1 MMKLNKNLIQE
12 FLWRGLIHNTTYSKS
27 KKIKNEKITL
37 YTGFDPTYKSF
48 HIGNLVAIIMLIHFK
63 RSGNKIISV
72 IGGGTGMIGDPSGKN
87 SERILI
93 KKESLQKNIKNIKK
107 QLSFFLDSNEILNN
121 YEWFKKTLFLD
132 FAKDI
137 GKYFTI
143 NYMLS
148 KDSIKKRIYKKNSIS
163 FTEFTYQLFQA
174 YDFLYLY
181 KKKNCS
187 LQIGG
192 SDQWG
197 NITSGIE
204 LIRKKLGIKVNGLT
218 FPLITKLDGSKFGK
232 TEKGEN
238 IWIDPNLT
246 SPYEFY
252 QFWINISDDQA
263 KKYIKI
269 YTFLKKEEIK
279 EIIFF
284 HEKNPNLKLIQK
296 KIASEITIFVHGKK
310 IFEKIKF
317 ISNILFKKE
326 KILTNLSKNDIK
338 SIYENIP
345 HKNLFID
352 INFKIPILDLLV
364 NKSNFIKSKK
374 EAIRHL
380 KCNSILINKKIIKE
394 NFFLKKNDLISE
406 SYVLLQKGKK
416 NFFMIKFNFLF
427 LTHL

>member
-1 MMKLNKNLIQE
+1 MINLIQE
-12 FLWRGLIHNTTYSKS
+12 FLWRGLIHNTTYSK
-27 KKIKNEKITL
+27 KIKNEKITL
-37 YTGFDPTYKSF
+37 YTGFDPTSKSL

-87 SERILI
+87 SERIII

-107 QLSFFLDSNEILNN
+107 QLSFFLDFEILNN
-121 YEWFKKTLFLD
+121 SEWLKKTLFID

-148 KDSIKKRIYKKNSIS
+148 KDSIKKRISKKNSIS
-163 FTEFTYQLFQA
+163 FTEFTYQLLQA

-232 TEKGEN
+232 TEKGDN

-326 KILTNLSKNDIK
+326 KILTNISKNDIK

-394 NFFLKKNDLISE
+394 NFVLKKNDLISE

-416 NFFMIKFNFLF
+416 NFFMIQFNFLF

>member
-1 MMKLNKNLIQE
+1 MIIQE
-12 FLWRGLIHNTTYSKS
+12 FLWRGLIHNTTYS

-37 YTGFDPTYKSF
+37 YTGFDPTSKSL
-48 HIGNLVAIIMLIHFK
+48 HIGNLVAIIMLIHFQ
-63 RSGNKIISV
+63 RSGNKILSV

-87 SERILI
+87 SERILM

-107 QLSFFLDSNEILNN
+107 QLSFFLDFHEILNN
-121 YEWFKKTLFLD
+121 YEWLKKTLFID

-137 GKYFTI
+137 GKYFPI

-148 KDSIKKRIYKKNSIS
+148 KDSIKKRISKKNSIS
-163 FTEFTYQLFQA
+163 FTEFTYQLLQA

-204 LIRKKLGIKVNGLT
+204 LIRKKLGRKVNGLT

-232 TEKGEN
+232 TEKGDN

-345 HKNLFID
+345 HKNLFLD

-394 NFFLKKNDLISE
+394 NFFLKKKDLISE

>member
-1 MMKLNKNLIQE
+1 MINLIQE
-12 FLWRGLIHNTTYSKS
+12 FLWRGLIHNTTYSK
-27 KKIKNEKITL
+27 KIKNEKITL
-37 YTGFDPTYKSF
+37 YTGFDPTSKSL
-48 HIGNLVAIIMLIHFK
+48 HIGNLVAIIMLIHFQ

-107 QLSFFLDSNEILNN
+107 QLSFFLDFNYNEILNN
-121 YEWFKKTLFLD
+121 YEWLKKTLFLD

-137 GKYFTI
+137 GKYFPI

-148 KDSIKKRIYKKNSIS
+148 KDSIKKRISKKNSIS
-163 FTEFTYQLFQA
+163 FTEFTYQLLQA

-232 TEKGEN
+232 TEKGDN

-394 NFFLKKNDLISE
+394 NFFLKKKDLISE

>member
-1 MMKLNKNLIQE
+1 M
-12 FLWRGLIHNTTYSKS
+12 
-27 KKIKNEKITL
+27 KNEIITL
-37 YTGFDPTYKSF
+37 YTGFDPTYKSL
-48 HIGNLVAIIMLIHFK
+48 HIGNLVAIIMLIHFQK
-63 RSGNKIISV
+63 SGNNIISV

-107 QLSFFLDSNEILNN
+107 QLSFFLDFNSNEILNN
-121 YEWFKKTLFLD
+121 YEWLKKTLFID

-137 GKYFTI
+137 GKYFPI

-148 KDSIKKRIYKKNSIS
+148 KDSIKKRISKKNSIS
-163 FTEFTYQLFQA
+163 FTEFTYQLLQA

-204 LIRKKLGIKVNGLT
+204 LIRKKLGRKVNGLT

-232 TEKGEN
+232 TEKGDN

-352 INFKIPILDLLV
+352 INFQIPILDLLV

-394 NFFLKKNDLISE
+394 NFFLKKKDLISE

-416 NFFMIKFNFLF
+416 NFFLIKFNFLF
-427 LTHL
+427 LTHF

>member
-1 MMKLNKNLIQE
+1 MNLIQE
-12 FLWRGLIHNTTYSKS
+12 FLWRGLIHNTTYSK
-27 KKIKNEKITL
+27 KIKNEKITL
-37 YTGFDPTYKSF
+37 YTGFDPTSKSL

-87 SERILI
+87 SERIII

-107 QLSFFLDSNEILNN
+107 QLSFFLDFNSNEILNN
-121 YEWFKKTLFLD
+121 YEWLKKTLFID

-137 GKYFTI
+137 GKYFPI

-148 KDSIKKRIYKKNSIS
+148 KDSIKKRISKKNSIS
-163 FTEFTYQLFQA
+163 FTEFTYQLLQA

-232 TEKGEN
+232 TEKGDN

-394 NFFLKKNDLISE
+394 NFFLKKKDLISE

-427 LTHL
+427 LTHLHF

>member
-1 MMKLNKNLIQE
+1 MKLNKNLIQE

>member
-12 FLWRGLIHNTTYSKS
+12 FLWRGLIHNTTYSK
-27 KKIKNEKITL
+27 KIKNENITL
-37 YTGFDPTYKSF
+37 YTGFDPTSKSL

-87 SERILI
+87 SERIII

-107 QLSFFLDSNEILNN
+107 QLSFFLDYNEILNN
-121 YEWFKKTLFLD
+121 YEWFKTTLFLD

-148 KDSIKKRIYKKNSIS
+148 KDSIKKRISKKNSIS
-163 FTEFTYQLFQA
+163 FTEFTYQLLQA
-174 YDFLYLY
+174 YDFIYLY
-181 KKKNCS
+181 QKKNCS

-232 TEKGEN
+232 TEKGDN

-296 KIASEITIFVHGKK
+296 KIASEITIFVHGKT

-326 KILTNLSKNDIK
+326 KILTNISKNDIK

-394 NFFLKKNDLISE
+394 TFFLKKKYLISE

-416 NFFMIKFNFLF
+416 NFFMIKFNCLF

>member
-1 MMKLNKNLIQE
+1 MINLIQE
-12 FLWRGLIHNTTYSKS
+12 FLWRGLIHNTTYSKYS

-37 YTGFDPTYKSF
+37 YTGFDPTSKSL
-48 HIGNLVAIIMLIHFK
+48 HIGNLVAIIMLIHFQ

-87 SERILI
+87 SERIII

-107 QLSFFLDSNEILNN
+107 QLSFFLDFHYNEILNN
-121 YEWFKKTLFLD
+121 YEWLKKTLFID

-163 FTEFTYQLFQA
+163 FTEFTYQLLQA

-232 TEKGEN
+232 TEKGDN

-394 NFFLKKNDLISE
+394 NFFLKKKDLISE

>member
-1 MMKLNKNLIQE
+1 MINLIQE
-12 FLWRGLIHNTTYSKS
+12 FLWRGLIHNTTYSK
-27 KKIKNEKITL
+27 KIKNEKITL
-37 YTGFDPTYKSF
+37 YTGFDPTSKSL

-87 SERILI
+87 SERIII
-93 KKESLQKNIKNIKK
+93 KKESLHKNIKNIKK
-107 QLSFFLDSNEILNN
+107 QLSFFLDFHYNEILNN
-121 YEWFKKTLFLD
+121 YEWLKKTLFID

-148 KDSIKKRIYKKNSIS
+148 KDSIKKRISKQNSIS
-163 FTEFTYQLFQA
+163 FTEFTYQLLQA

-232 TEKGEN
+232 TEKGDN

-326 KILTNLSKNDIK
+326 KILTNLSKNDMK

-380 KCNSILINKKIIKE
+380 KCNSILINKKIRKE
-394 NFFLKKNDLISE
+394 NFFLKKKDLISE

>member
-1 MMKLNKNLIQE
+1 MINLIQE
-12 FLWRGLIHNTTYSKS
+12 FLWRGLIHNTTYSK
-27 KKIKNEKITL
+27 KIKNEKITL
-37 YTGFDPTYKSF
+37 YTGFDPTSKSL
-48 HIGNLVAIIMLIHFK
+48 HIGNLVAIIMLIHFQ

-87 SERILI
+87 SERIII

-107 QLSFFLDSNEILNN
+107 QLSFFLDFEILNN
-121 YEWFKKTLFLD
+121 SEWLKKTLFID

-148 KDSIKKRIYKKNSIS
+148 KDSIKKRISKKNSIS
-163 FTEFTYQLFQA
+163 FTEFTYQLLQA

-232 TEKGEN
+232 TEKGDN

-326 KILTNLSKNDIK
+326 KILTNISKNDIK

-394 NFFLKKNDLISE
+394 NFVLKKNDLISE

-416 NFFMIKFNFLF
+416 NFFMIQFNFLF

>member
-1 MMKLNKNLIQE
+1 MIIQE
-12 FLWRGLIHNTTYSKS
+12 FLWRGLIHNTTYS

-37 YTGFDPTYKSF
+37 YTGFDPTSKSL
-48 HIGNLVAIIMLIHFK
+48 HIGNLVAIIMLIHFQ

-107 QLSFFLDSNEILNN
+107 QLSFFLDFHSNEILNN
-121 YEWFKKTLFLD
+121 YEWLKKTLFLD

-148 KDSIKKRIYKKNSIS
+148 KDSIKKRISKKNSIS
-163 FTEFTYQLFQA
+163 FTEFTYQLLQA

-204 LIRKKLGIKVNGLT
+204 LIRKKLGRKVNGLT

-232 TEKGEN
+232 TEKGDN

-326 KILTNLSKNDIK
+326 KILTNISKNDIK

-345 HKNLFID
+345 HKNLFLD

-394 NFFLKKNDLISE
+394 NFFLKKKDLISE

>member
-12 FLWRGLIHNTTYSKS
+12 FLWRGLIHNTTYSK
-27 KKIKNEKITL
+27 KIKNEKITL
-37 YTGFDPTYKSF
+37 YTGFDPTSKSL

-87 SERILI
+87 SERIII

-107 QLSFFLDSNEILNN
+107 QLSFFLDYNEILNN
-121 YEWFKKTLFLD
+121 YEWFKKTLFID

-148 KDSIKKRIYKKNSIS
+148 KDSIKKRISKKNSIS

-232 TEKGEN
+232 TEKGDN

-394 NFFLKKNDLISE
+394 NFFLKKKDLISE

>member
-1 MMKLNKNLIQE
+1 MMKWNKNLIQE
-12 FLWRGLIHNTTYSKS
+12 FLWRGLIQNTTYSKQ
-27 KKIKNEKITL
+27 IKNEKITL
-37 YTGFDPTYKSF
+37 YTGFDPTYKSL

-72 IGGGTGMIGDPSGKN
+72 IGGGTGMIGDPSGKK
-87 SERILI
+87 SERII
-93 KKESLQKNIKNIKK
+93 MKKEYLQKNIKNLKK
-107 QLSFFLDSNEILNN
+107 QLYFFLDYNEIFNN
-121 YEWFKKTLFLD
+121 YEWLKKTLFID

-137 GKYFTI
+137 GKSFTI

-148 KDSIKKRIYKKNSIS
+148 KDSIKKRISKKNSIS

-181 KKKNCS
+181 QTKNCS

-238 IWIDPNLT
+238 LWIDPNLT

-326 KILTNLSKNDIK
+326 KILTNISKNDIK
-338 SIYENIP
+338 YIYENIT

-352 INFKIPILDLLV
+352 RNFQIPILDLLV

-380 KCNSILINKKIIKE
+380 KCHSILINKKRIKE
-394 NFFLKKNDLISE
+394 NFCLKQKDLISE

-416 NFFMIKFNFLF
+416 NFFMIKFNCLF

>member
-1 MMKLNKNLIQE
+1 MMNLIQE
-12 FLWRGLIHNTTYSKS
+12 FLWRGLIHNTTYSK
-27 KKIKNEKITL
+27 KIKNEKITL
-37 YTGFDPTYKSF
+37 YTGLDPTSKSL
-48 HIGNLVAIIMLIHFK
+48 HIGNLVAIIMLIHFQ
-63 RSGNKIISV
+63 RSGNKILSV

-107 QLSFFLDSNEILNN
+107 QLSFFLDFNYNEILNN
-121 YEWFKKTLFLD
+121 YEWLKKTLFID

-137 GKYFTI
+137 GKYFPI

-148 KDSIKKRIYKKNSIS
+148 KDSIKKRISKKNSIS
-163 FTEFTYQLFQA
+163 FTEFTYQLLQA

-232 TEKGEN
+232 TEKGDN

-317 ISNILFKKE
+317 ISNILFKNE
-326 KILTNLSKNDIK
+326 KILTNISKNDIK
-338 SIYENIP
+338 YIYENIP

-394 NFFLKKNDLISE
+394 NFFLKKKDLISE

>member
-1 MMKLNKNLIQE
+1 MINLIQE
-12 FLWRGLIHNTTYSKS
+12 FLWRGLIHNTTYS

-37 YTGFDPTYKSF
+37 YTGFDPTYKSL

-107 QLSFFLDSNEILNN
+107 QLSFFLDFHYNEILNN
-121 YEWFKKTLFLD
+121 SEWLKKTLFID

-148 KDSIKKRIYKKNSIS
+148 KDSIKKRISKKNSIS
-163 FTEFTYQLFQA
+163 FTEFTYQLLQA

-232 TEKGEN
+232 TEKGDN

-326 KILTNLSKNDIK
+326 KILTNISKNDIK

-394 NFFLKKNDLISE
+394 NFFLKKKDLISE

>member
-12 FLWRGLIHNTTYSKS
+12 FLWRGLIHNTTYS

-87 SERILI
+87 SERIII
-93 KKESLQKNIKNIKK
+93 KKESLQKNIKNLKK

-121 YEWFKKTLFLD
+121 YEWLKKTLFID

-148 KDSIKKRIYKKNSIS
+148 KDSIKKRISKKNSIS

-174 YDFLYLY
+174 YDFIYLY

-232 TEKGEN
+232 TEKGDN

-345 HKNLFID
+345 NKNLFID

-380 KCNSILINKKIIKE
+380 KCHSILINKKIIKE
-394 NFFLKKNDLISE
+394 NFFLKKKDLISE

>member
-1 MMKLNKNLIQE
+1 MINLIQE
-12 FLWRGLIHNTTYSKS
+12 FLWRGLIHNTTYSK
-27 KKIKNEKITL
+27 KIKIKNEKITL
-37 YTGFDPTYKSF
+37 YTGFDPTSKSL

-87 SERILI
+87 SERIII

-107 QLSFFLDSNEILNN
+107 QLSFFLDFNSNEILNN
-121 YEWFKKTLFLD
+121 YEWLKKTLFID

-137 GKYFTI
+137 GKYFPI

-148 KDSIKKRIYKKNSIS
+148 KDSIKKRISKKNSIS
-163 FTEFTYQLFQA
+163 FTEFTYQLLQA

-232 TEKGEN
+232 TEKGDN

-352 INFKIPILDLLV
+352 LNFQIPILDLLV

-394 NFFLKKNDLISE
+394 NFFLKKKDLISE

-416 NFFMIKFNFLF
+416 NFFLIKFNFLF
-427 LTHL
+427 LTHF

>member
-1 MMKLNKNLIQE
+1 MINLIQE
-12 FLWRGLIHNTTYSKS
+12 FLWRGLIHNTTYSK
-27 KKIKNEKITL
+27 KIKNEKITL
-37 YTGFDPTYKSF
+37 YTGFDPTSKSL
-48 HIGNLVAIIMLIHFK
+48 HIGNLVAIIMLIHFQ

-87 SERILI
+87 SERIII

-107 QLSFFLDSNEILNN
+107 QLSFFLDFEILNN
-121 YEWFKKTLFLD
+121 SEWLKKTLFID

-148 KDSIKKRIYKKNSIS
+148 KDSIKKRISKKNSIS

-232 TEKGEN
+232 TEKGDN

-326 KILTNLSKNDIK
+326 KILTNISKNDIK

-394 NFFLKKNDLISE
+394 NFVLKKNDLISE

-416 NFFMIKFNFLF
+416 NFFMIQFNFLF

>member
-1 MMKLNKNLIQE
+1 MKLNKNLIQE
-12 FLWRGLIHNTTYSKS
+12 FLWRGLIHNTTYSK
-27 KKIKNEKITL
+27 KIKNENITL
-37 YTGFDPTYKSF
+37 YTGFDPTSKSL

-87 SERILI
+87 SERIII

-107 QLSFFLDSNEILNN
+107 QLSFFLDYNEILNN
-121 YEWFKKTLFLD
+121 YEWFKTTLFLD

-148 KDSIKKRIYKKNSIS
+148 KDSIKKRISKKNSIS
-163 FTEFTYQLFQA
+163 FTEFTYQLLQA
-174 YDFLYLY
+174 YDFIYLY
-181 KKKNCS
+181 QKKNCS

-232 TEKGEN
+232 TEKGDN

-296 KIASEITIFVHGKK
+296 KIASEITIFVHGKT

-326 KILTNLSKNDIK
+326 KILTNISKNDIK

-394 NFFLKKNDLISE
+394 TFFLKKKYLISE

-416 NFFMIKFNFLF
+416 NFFMIKFNCLF

>member
-1 MMKLNKNLIQE
+1 MINLIQE
-12 FLWRGLIHNTTYSKS
+12 FLWRGLIHNTTYSK
-27 KKIKNEKITL
+27 KIKNEKITL
-37 YTGFDPTYKSF
+37 YTGFDPTSKSL
-48 HIGNLVAIIMLIHFK
+48 HIGNLVAIIMLIHFQ

-87 SERILI
+87 SERIII

-107 QLSFFLDSNEILNN
+107 QLSFFLDFEILNN
-121 YEWFKKTLFLD
+121 SEWLKKTLFID

-148 KDSIKKRIYKKNSIS
+148 KDSIKKRISKKNSIS
-163 FTEFTYQLFQA
+163 FTEFTYQLLQA

-232 TEKGEN
+232 TEKGDN
-238 IWIDPNLT
+238 IWIDQNLT

-326 KILTNLSKNDIK
+326 KILTNISKNDIK

-394 NFFLKKNDLISE
+394 NFVLKKNDLISE

-416 NFFMIKFNFLF
+416 NFFMIQFNFLF

>member
-1 MMKLNKNLIQE
+1 MNLIQE
-12 FLWRGLIHNTTYSKS
+12 FLWRGLIHNTTYSK
-27 KKIKNEKITL
+27 KIKNEKITL
-37 YTGFDPTYKSF
+37 YTGLDPTSKSL
-48 HIGNLVAIIMLIHFK
+48 HIGNLVAIIMLIHFQ
-63 RSGNKIISV
+63 RSGNKILSV

-107 QLSFFLDSNEILNN
+107 QLSFFLDFNYNEILNN
-121 YEWFKKTLFLD
+121 YEWLKKTLFID

-137 GKYFTI
+137 GKYFPI

-148 KDSIKKRIYKKNSIS
+148 KDSIKKRISKKNSIS
-163 FTEFTYQLFQA
+163 FTEFTYQLLQA

-232 TEKGEN
+232 TEKGDN

-317 ISNILFKKE
+317 ISNILFKNE
-326 KILTNLSKNDIK
+326 KILTNISKNDIK
-338 SIYENIP
+338 YIYENIP

-394 NFFLKKNDLISE
+394 NFFLKKKDLISE

>member
-1 MMKLNKNLIQE
+1 MINLIQE
-12 FLWRGLIHNTTYSKS
+12 FLWRGLIHNTTYSKYS

-37 YTGFDPTYKSF
+37 YTGFDPTYKSL

-87 SERILI
+87 SERIII

-107 QLSFFLDSNEILNN
+107 QLSFFLDFHSNEILNN
-121 YEWFKKTLFLD
+121 YEWLKKTLFLD

-148 KDSIKKRIYKKNSIS
+148 KDSIKKRISKKNSIS
-163 FTEFTYQLFQA
+163 FTEFTYQLLQA
-174 YDFLYLY
+174 YDFIYLY

-232 TEKGEN
+232 TEKGDN

-317 ISNILFKKE
+317 ISNIIFKKE
-326 KILTNLSKNDIK
+326 KILTNISKNDIK

-394 NFFLKKNDLISE
+394 NFFLKKKDLISE